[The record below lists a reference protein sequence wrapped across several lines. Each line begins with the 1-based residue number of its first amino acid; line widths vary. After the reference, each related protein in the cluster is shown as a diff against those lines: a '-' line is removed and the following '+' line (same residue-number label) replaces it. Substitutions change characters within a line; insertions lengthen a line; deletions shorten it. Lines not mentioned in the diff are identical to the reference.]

1 MDRLRKRIRGELLAR
16 FQPLLILICV
26 IFRLSCRFF
35 DCHVMKLFGIKDI
48 ATFQALN
55 IFGVFVPGDNSNPW
69 MFAGGNHF
77 FDRFEI
83 SMLFPQIV
91 ATF

>member
-1 MDRLRKRIRGELLAR
+1 
-16 FQPLLILICV
+16 
-26 IFRLSCRFF
+26 
-35 DCHVMKLFGIKDI
+35 MKLFGIKDI

-91 ATF
+91 ATFLAISNRFLVNLLHSGSAGIPSKPTLS

>member
-1 MDRLRKRIRGELLAR
+1 
-16 FQPLLILICV
+16 
-26 IFRLSCRFF
+26 
-35 DCHVMKLFGIKDI
+35 MKLFGIKDI